1 MGQYHYDYH
10 KVNTKPSTLHLQSPS
25 CPRSLLQN
33 NDDCSH
39 LAEMETEAQRET
51 FQSFTAHQQQNQ
63 HSNPGP
69 GIHTT
74 SFQPMLPVTS
84 LFIPVGKPK
93 PQAPGLWVG
102 RGGGGDGHP
111 GPHDNT
117 ISCHTRPRAL
127 GDGVAHMTQP
137 QSQRELCALCPRPA
151 SPTHRSSPGWRKRRE
166 PDISKMW
173 G

>member
-1 MGQYHYDYH
+1 MLANIIMIII
-10 KVNTKPSTLHLQSPS
+10 KSTQSPALYILQSPS

-39 LAEMETEAQRET
+39 LTEMETEAQRET

-93 PQAPGLWVG
+93 PQAPGLRVG
-102 RGGGGDGHP
+102 RRGGGDGHP
-111 GPHDNT
+111 QPHDNT
-117 ISCHTRPRAL
+117 IPCHTRPRAL
-127 GDGVAHMTQP
+127 GDG
-137 QSQRELCALCPRPA
+137 
-151 SPTHRSSPGWRKRRE
+151 GWRCPYDSATVTKGAVC
-166 PDISKMW
+166 PVS
-173 G
+173 